1 MATRSKNFLARE
13 GKGMARQLPRAKIVE
28 RIDHTPDL
36 MTIFLEPSEKLAFEP
51 GQYCTIGI
59 DDGAGGVQFPR
70 PYSIVSAPEEDLIEL
85 FIEFVPSPKG
95 NLTPKLFELRAGDA
109 VVLYPKAKGTKLR
122 FKSTH
127 RNHVMVATV
136 TGIAP
141 FVSILRQQLYGG
153 TIGDHRF
160 LVLQGASYQDEF
172 GYREELERL
181 AAFSTVHYT
190 PTISRP
196 VEDRNAGWPGQVT
209 RVRVNYLAEELLRT
223 FNLFGFTPDTTV
235 LYLCGNPDMIEY
247 VNERAAPLGYPVRI
261 EEYW

>member
-1 MATRSKNFLARE
+1 MGRE
-13 GKGMARQLPRAKIVE
+13 LPRAKIIE

-36 MTIFLEPSEKLAFEP
+36 MTIFLEPETKLAFAP

-59 DDGAGGVQFPR
+59 DDGAGGAQFPR
-70 PYSIVSAPEEDLIEL
+70 PYSIVSAPAEDLIEL
-85 FIEFVPSPKG
+85 FIELVPSPKG
-95 NLTPKLFELRAGDA
+95 NLTPKLFELRAGGT

-122 FKSTH
+122 FESAC

-136 TGIAP
+136 TGIAS
-141 FVSILRQQLYGG
+141 FVSILRQQLYSG
-153 TIGDHRF
+153 TIGDYRF

-181 AAFSTVHYT
+181 AVFPTVHYI

-196 VEDRNAGWPGQVT
+196 AEDRNAGWPGQAT
-209 RVRVNYLAEELLRT
+209 RVRVNYLAEELLQA
-223 FNLFGFTPDTTV
+223 FNLFGFTPDATV
-235 LYLCGNPDMIEY
+235 LYLCGNPDMIAY